1 MAELIN
7 EKYLI
12 TKKVNDQRVSVYVE
26 IDNVDNVTVRA
37 EKDQPQFVFTRSNK
51 DLVMAMGQA
60 LQEAAELVEQR
71 KITAG

>member
-26 IDNVDNVTVRA
+26 ISNIDEVTVRT
-37 EKDQPQFVFTRSNK
+37 EKEQPQFVFTRSNK
-51 DLVMAMGQA
+51 DLVMAMAQA
-60 LQEAAELVEQR
+60 LQEAAELVDQR
-71 KITAG
+71 KVTAG

>member
-12 TKKVNDQRVSVYVE
+12 TKKVNDQRVSIYVE
-26 IDNVDNVTVRA
+26 IDNVDNVTVRT